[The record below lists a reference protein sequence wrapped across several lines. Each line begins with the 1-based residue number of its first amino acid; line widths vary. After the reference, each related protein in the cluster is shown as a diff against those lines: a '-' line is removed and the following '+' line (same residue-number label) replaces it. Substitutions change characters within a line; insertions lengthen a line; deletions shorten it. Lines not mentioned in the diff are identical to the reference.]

1 MIFWTASL
9 AIVRDGRLLVVRK
22 RGTSRFMLPGGKIEP
37 DESALDCALREARE
51 EVGLS
56 VDAGHVVE
64 LGHWQAPAANE
75 PDAVVDS
82 VVHVTDHVP
91 GAPSPLAEI
100 EELAWLPLDAAGDD
114 LAPLL
119 LAHVLPAL
127 RARVDVGVSGGAVR
141 EAGPGG

>member
-9 AIVRDGRLLVVRK
+9 AFVRDGRLLVVRK

-37 DESALDCALREARE
+37 DESPLECALREAAE
-51 EVGLS
+51 EVGLV
-56 VDAGHVVE
+56 VDPAHVAE

-82 VVHVTDHVP
+82 VVHVTDRLP
-91 GAPSPLAEI
+91 GDPAPLAEI
-100 EELAWLPLDAAGDD
+100 AELAWIDLDATGDH

-119 LAHVLPAL
+119 LDHVLPAL
-127 RARVDVGVSGGAVR
+127 RARVTATS
-141 EAGPGG
+141 